1 MEVDEL
7 SAGICF
13 LNNTKCQLVSFESG
27 EKATD
32 QNAQS
37 LLTPPFLPPPHS
49 AQMCTTP
56 ACWEFCCTSAQ
67 GSMQITTAPGPVDRT
82 SPFPTAPCQPLL
94 PLSGYYSLDFL
105 SYLSHNCSTHPL
117 PAPEP
122 TLPGRP
128 LSLDSLLAYTT
139 RRPGAALPA
148 PSPAPPAAPSPQA
161 TDQDPDPIFAPSRL
175 RTAHFEHNRRFAPLL
190 WISPVDFAHRLRM
203 RILRL
208 LRNCDGLAQMPCSS
222 WSRPSS
228 STFV

>member
-1 MEVDEL
+1 
-7 SAGICF
+7 
-13 LNNTKCQLVSFESG
+13 
-27 EKATD
+27 
-32 QNAQS
+32 
-37 LLTPPFLPPPHS
+37 
-49 AQMCTTP
+49 
-56 ACWEFCCTSAQ
+56 
-67 GSMQITTAPGPVDRT
+67 MQITTAPGPVDRT

-161 TDQDPDPIFAPSRL
+161 TDQDPDPIFTPLRS
-175 RTAHFEHNRRFAPLL
+175 RTAHFSTYDVFLPRLAATRSSSPTSMRLSILLLAAAASTCTAIHPLTT
-190 WISPVDFAHRLRM
+190 A
-203 RILRL
+203 
-208 LRNCDGLAQMPCSS
+208 SS
-222 WSRPSS
+222 PSS
-228 STFV
+228 PSALPLITGTHTAHPSPPLALAFRSAALA

>member
-1 MEVDEL
+1 
-7 SAGICF
+7 
-13 LNNTKCQLVSFESG
+13 
-27 EKATD
+27 
-32 QNAQS
+32 
-37 LLTPPFLPPPHS
+37 
-49 AQMCTTP
+49 
-56 ACWEFCCTSAQ
+56 
-67 GSMQITTAPGPVDRT
+67 MQITTAPGPVDRT

-161 TDQDPDPIFAPSRL
+161 TDQDPDPIFTPLRS
-175 RTAHFEHNRRFAPLL
+175 RTAHFEHLTIWSWF
-190 WISPVDFAHRLRM
+190 SRLASRLCSSTRM
-203 RILRL
+203 RLSVFL
-208 LRNCDGLAQMPCSS
+208 LAAAASTCTAIHPLTTASS
-222 WSRPSS
+222 PSSPSALPPVTGTHTARPSPPLALA
-228 STFV
+228 FHCAALA